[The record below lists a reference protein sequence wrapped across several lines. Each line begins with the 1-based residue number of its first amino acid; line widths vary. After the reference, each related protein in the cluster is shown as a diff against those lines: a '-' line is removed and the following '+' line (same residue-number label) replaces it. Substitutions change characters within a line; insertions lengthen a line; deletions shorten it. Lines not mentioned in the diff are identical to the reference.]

1 MIRHIVAFQ
10 LTAADPDVRK
20 RHVTEMRGR
29 LEALVDAV
37 PGVVSIEVHEDLGTV
52 ASHWPVILV
61 SDFETTEALE
71 QYQVHPSHRAAVD
84 WMNDGIVADRVVVD
98 YTVR

>member
-10 LTAADPDVRK
+10 LTADDPDTRK
-20 RHVTEMRGR
+20 RHVAEMRAR

-37 PGVVSIEVHEDLGTV
+37 PGVVSIEVHADLGAV

-61 SDFETTEALE
+61 SDFETAEALE
-71 QYQVHPSHRAAVD
+71 QYQVHPRHRAAVD

>member
-10 LTAADPDVRK
+10 LTTDDPDTRK
-20 RHVTEMRGR
+20 RHATEIRAR

-37 PGVVSIEVHEDLGTV
+37 PGVDSIEVHEDLGTV

-61 SDFETTEALE
+61 SDFETAEALE
-71 QYQVHPSHRAAVD
+71 QYQMHPSHRAVVD

-98 YTVR
+98 YAVR